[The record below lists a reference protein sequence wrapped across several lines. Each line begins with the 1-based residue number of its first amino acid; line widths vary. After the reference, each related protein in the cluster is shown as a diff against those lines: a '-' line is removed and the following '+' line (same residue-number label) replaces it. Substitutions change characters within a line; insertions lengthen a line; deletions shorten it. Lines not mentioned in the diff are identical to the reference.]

1 MIAAFTSVWHLFM
14 RELGGTL
21 GVNSAR
27 CNHSA
32 EERDPG
38 IAGVAPHNRP
48 YPDSLS
54 LSLSPSQL
62 TANGT
67 RTTIDLE
74 GSFLVSRLVTKD
86 ERH

>member
-54 LSLSPSQL
+54 LSLSLSTDRQWN
-62 TANGT
+62 AHYNRFG
-67 RTTIDLE
+67 
-74 GSFLVSRLVTKD
+74 GQFLGLSAGYKR
-86 ERH
+86 